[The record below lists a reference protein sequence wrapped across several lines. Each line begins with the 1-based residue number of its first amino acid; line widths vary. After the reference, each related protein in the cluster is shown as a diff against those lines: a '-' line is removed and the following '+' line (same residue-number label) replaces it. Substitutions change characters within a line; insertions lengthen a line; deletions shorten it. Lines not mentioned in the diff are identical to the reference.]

1 MVGTKRKTIIPKAS
15 VARLLLDAGAKR
27 VSADGVDALTAV
39 LEKFAIDVGRQA
51 SRIASHS
58 GRKTVQEGDIT
69 LAVRQ

>member
-51 SRIASHS
+51 ARIASHS